1 MAKIGECFF
10 GNSLGALY
18 RIFKK
23 MKDICWYCP
32 ETGLWLKADIIALTG
47 IKTAMCGALS
57 KAMVEFLLDRET
69 CIEYTIVN

>member
-10 GNSLGALY
+10 GNSLDALY

-57 KAMVEFLLDRET
+57 KAMGEHFCWTEKRVLSIL
-69 CIEYTIVN
+69 

>member
-1 MAKIGECFF
+1 
-10 GNSLGALY
+10 
-18 RIFKK
+18 

-32 ETGLWLKADIIALTG
+32 ETELWLKDDIIALPE

>member
-10 GNSLGALY
+10 GNSLDALY

-32 ETGLWLKADIIALTG
+32 ETELWLKDDIIALPE

-57 KAMVEFLLDRET
+57 KAMGEHFCWTEKRVLSIL
-69 CIEYTIVN
+69 